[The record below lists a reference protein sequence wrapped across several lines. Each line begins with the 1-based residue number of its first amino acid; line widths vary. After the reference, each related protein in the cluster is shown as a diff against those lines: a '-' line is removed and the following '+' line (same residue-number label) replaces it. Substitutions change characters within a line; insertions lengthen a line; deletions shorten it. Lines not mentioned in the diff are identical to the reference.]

1 MMLGLAL
8 SLALVMLLV
17 PTFVATPAAAAEP
30 SFDCRTAKTARELAT
45 CGDLKLAAA
54 DRELAAA
61 WHETVARLDP
71 ATAKA
76 LREDQRK
83 FLSDI
88 DAGFDAELWG
98 KQDPP
103 EGKELRAQIAQLH
116 RGGDYDALAALEAEL
131 RERIGFLR
139 HLAPTASLVGL
150 WKNHNS
156 ELLVTVADGDAYRA
170 TYGTTNFGWAKYH
183 CHFTAAFAPASG
195 AADRRLAARAPHNT
209 DPELDDVSAST
220 LFRPAMARSLCSLR
234 RRRTTSARRN
244 FRASARA
251 GASSTSRS
259 FTLVCAPK
267 TPAASSRMSE
277 AP

>member
-1 MMLGLAL
+1 MLGLTL
-8 SLALVMLLV
+8 LFVLMMLLA
-17 PTFVATPAAAAEP
+17 PTCAEAAAAEP
-30 SFDCRTAKTARELAT
+30 SFNCRTAKNARELAT
-45 CGDLKLAAA
+45 CGDPKLAAA

-61 WHETVARLDP
+61 WHEAIARLDP
-71 ATAKA
+71 PTAKA

-103 EGKELRAQIAQLH
+103 EGKELRAQIAQLR

-131 RERIGFLR
+131 RERTAFLR
-139 HLAPTASLVGL
+139 HLTPAASIVGL

-156 ELLVTVADGDAYRA
+156 ELLVTAADDGRYGA

-183 CHFTAAFAPASG
+183 CHFTAAFAAASG
-195 AADRRLAARAPHNT
+195 AADKRLAAHAPHNA
-209 DPELDDVSAST
+209 DARCSWPV
-220 LFRPAMARSLCSLR
+220 MARCSRSR
-234 RRRTTSARRN
+234 RRPRTMSATRS
-244 FRASARA
+244 FRASAHA
-251 GASSTSRS
+251 AASSTSRS
-259 FTLVCAPK
+259 FTPVCAPR
-267 TPAASSRMSE
+267 TRAASSRMNE